1 MEWNHFLFMR
11 RLDGMRAFND
21 HPLDVIAAG
30 AGVAAAS
37 TAMSTSTSSAP
48 DSSSDV
54 ALVDSTASTSV
65 VVTEVDDDIA
75 GAGNA
80 TALFDDAVSDVD
92 AATTGA
98 NWTSAL
104 GITITGA
111 TNATAGNV
119 TLGDTA
125 SGATTATDAATSTI
139 AGTGTIGAVAAADV
153 GDTTT
158 GTGKLGAAT
167 TGATIAGTSK
177 MGAVSTGTVGVTVTA
192 GTMTIGAAASNTTG
206 TVALG
211 DETTDAAGFAWT
223 SALVDR
229 FALFVM
235 VISDEV
241 DSGSGAAA
249 GDFLGEMERRD
260 RRALLLLAPEGA
272 AGEGGA
278 TGLGSA
284 EGAESIDISSAVFLV
299 LAGAAAVSATVGSN
313 DKSFFPL
320 FLLPFCSFTAFWSM
334 SPMDGDGMVCAGG
347 WSTCAEETGTGAD
360 VD

>member
-1 MEWNHFLFMR
+1 MR

-21 HPLDVIAAG
+21 HPLDVIAAGAG

-65 VVTEVDDDIA
+65 VVTAVNDDIA
-75 GAGNA
+75 GACNR
-80 TALFDDAVSDVD
+80 TSLFDDAGTD

-98 NWTSAL
+98 NWPSAL
-104 GITITGA
+104 GITLTG
-111 TNATAGNV
+111 TTIATAGTV

-125 SGATTATDAATSTI
+125 AGATTATGAATATT
-139 AGTGTIGAVAAADV
+139 AGTGTIGAVAAADD
-153 GDTTT
+153 GDTII
-158 GTGKLGAAT
+158 GTGKRVDAT
-167 TGATIAGTSK
+167 TGATIAGTGK
-177 MGAVSTGTVGVTVTA
+177 MGAVSTGTVGATATA
-192 GTMTIGAAASNTTG
+192 GTTTIGAAASTTTG

-211 DETTDAAGFAWT
+211 DETIDAAVFAWT
-223 SALVDR
+223 TALVDR
-229 FALFVM
+229 FVLFVM

-278 TGLGSA
+278 TGLGST

-313 DKSFFPL
+313 NKSFFPL

-334 SPMDGDGMVCAGG
+334 SPMDGGGMVCAGG